1 MKVPAFKETEE
12 SLLFSQQPRSE
23 PVSCSTHHQTIF
35 LEDLTLF
42 YS

>member
-12 SLLFSQQPRSE
+12 SLLCSQQPRSE
-23 PVSCSTHHQTIF
+23 PVSCSPQHHKIF

-42 YS
+42 CS

>member
-23 PVSCSTHHQTIF
+23 PVSCRPHHHTVF

-42 YS
+42 CS